1 MPRNILVAPSI
12 LSADPG
18 RYAEEIRSIEECGAR
33 WLHIDVMDG
42 SFVPPITFGANIVSV
57 ARKQCS
63 LFLDTHLMIVNPE
76 KHIETFRKA
85 GADLITVHLEACS
98 RPADVLEIIRASGAK
113 SGISISPPSDPVRLI
128 PLLEHCDLVLIMTVN
143 PGWGGQKFMPECL
156 SKVEL
161 LSKEAAR
168 RKLAVHIEVDGGI
181 NHETGLQCVR
191 AGADV
196 LVAGNYIFTAPDRRA
211 VIERLGNLASAL

>member
-1 MPRNILVAPSI
+1 MSGRIIVAPSI

-18 RYAEEIRSIEECGAR
+18 RYAEEIRGMETCGAK

-42 SFVPPITFGANIVSV
+42 SFVPPITFGTNIVKV
-57 ARKQCS
+57 ARKSCS

-76 KHIETFRKA
+76 KHIDTFRSA

-98 RPADVLEIIRASGAK
+98 RPAEVLKTIRASGAK
-113 SGISISPPSDPVRLI
+113 SGISISPPTDPAPLL
-128 PLLEHCDLVLIMTVN
+128 PLLEYCDLVLIMTVN

-156 SKVEL
+156 TKVVMI
-161 LSKEAAR
+161 AADVSR
-168 RKLAVHIEVDGGI
+168 RGLPVHVQVDGGI
-181 NHETGLQCVR
+181 DHETGLTCLK

-196 LVAGNYIFTAPDRRA
+196 LVAGNYIFSSPDRCA
-211 VIERLGNLASAL
+211 AIKRLSDLSSAL